1 VINKHKNIIALI
13 DKISQSVNL
22 DLVEIVD
29 YWSADLCAIGI
40 RKENKLIYISSYNF
54 SNEKQLKFD
63 YDLELIE
70 AKGNNKGIVIKE
82 GRNANDDEVITE
94 LKKFLEI

>member
-1 VINKHKNIIALI
+1 MINKHTSIIALI
-13 DKISQSVNL
+13 DKIRLSVNL

-29 YWSADLCAIGI
+29 YWNADLCAIGI

-54 SNEKQLKFD
+54 HNEKKIKFD

-70 AKGNNKGIVIKE
+70 ETENNKGIVIKE
-82 GRNANDDEVITE
+82 GRNVNDDELITE